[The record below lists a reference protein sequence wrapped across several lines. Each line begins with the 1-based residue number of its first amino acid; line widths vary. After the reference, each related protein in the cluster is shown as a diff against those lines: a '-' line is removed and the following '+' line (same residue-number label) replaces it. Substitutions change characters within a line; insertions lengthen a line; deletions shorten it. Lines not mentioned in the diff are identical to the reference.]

1 MPTNSAE
8 DGKTGGAELPW
19 VAAWRAW
26 LEQLGSREPAAAD
39 ARASAAG
46 GFACAYLDFAK
57 AMQRLLEAAGPGEF
71 GARLIAALRGGA
83 GDAAL
88 NEFLR
93 AAPAAMLHGLA
104 GERASQP
111 WAQWSATLTRWAD
124 ELLRVPLIGPGREW
138 QSLVRTIERAAL
150 AEGAARDRLAAHL
163 QAVLRAAQSHLA
175 DRLEQDDGP
184 PITTLR
190 ALYDLWIECAEQAYA
205 ERVMGD
211 DYARDFAAW
220 ANAGS
225 DLRLAVNALLTRAAG
240 AVDAPRREEI
250 DALLH
255 RQRVLEEQLAALQ
268 VARTDERRSAPPP
281 PAPTAEVAQ
290 ANPAAPLPKPTPRP
304 RQPRKAERKP
314 APPKARAKPRAPRP
328 ETTKAPAPRHARK
341 SGAEFD
347 IAEILGMGK

>member
-1 MPTNSAE
+1 MPTNSE
-8 DGKTGGAELPW
+8 EGRTTGGAELPW

-26 LEQLGSREPAAAD
+26 LEQLGSREPSAAD
-39 ARASAAG
+39 TRAAAAG
-46 GFACAYLDFAK
+46 GFASAYLEFAR
-57 AMQRLLEAAGPGEF
+57 AIQRLLDAAGPGDF
-71 GARLIAALRGGA
+71 SARLIAALRGGA
-83 GDAAL
+83 ADAAL

-111 WAQWSATLTRWAD
+111 WAQWSATLTRWTE
-124 ELLRVPLIGPGREW
+124 ELLRLPLIGPAREW
-138 QSLVRTIERAAL
+138 QSLVRAVQRAAV

-163 QAVLRAAQSHLA
+163 HAVLRAAQSHLA

-211 DYARDFAAW
+211 DFARDFAAW
-220 ANAGS
+220 VDAGS
-225 DLRLAVNALLTRAAG
+225 DLRLAVNALLARAAG

-250 DALLH
+250 DALLQ
-255 RQRVLEEQLAALQ
+255 RQRILEAQLAALQ
-268 VARTDERRSAPPP
+268 AARVDERRSAPPS
-281 PAPTAEVAQ
+281 PAPTAEVTHAT
-290 ANPAAPLPKPTPRP
+290 PAAPQPAPRP

-314 APPKARAKPRAPRP
+314 APPKAQAKPRTPRP
-328 ETTKAPAPRHARK
+328 ETTKPAAPRPARK
-341 SGAEFD
+341 PGAEFD

>member
-1 MPTNSAE
+1 MPTNSE
-8 DGKTGGAELPW
+8 EGRTTGGAELPW

-26 LEQLGSREPAAAD
+26 LEQLGSREPSAAD
-39 ARASAAG
+39 TRAAAAG
-46 GFACAYLDFAK
+46 GFASAYLEFAK
-57 AMQRLLEAAGPGEF
+57 AIQRLLEAAGPGDF

-93 AAPAAMLHGLA
+93 AAPAAMLQGLA

-111 WAQWSATLTRWAD
+111 WAQWSATLTRWTE
-124 ELLRVPLIGPGREW
+124 ELLRLPLIGPAREW
-138 QSLVRTIERAAL
+138 QSLVRAVQGAAL

-163 QAVLRAAQSHLA
+163 HAVLRAAQSQLA

-205 ERVMGD
+205 DRVMGD

-220 ANAGS
+220 VDAGS
-225 DLRLAVNALLTRAAG
+225 DLRLAVNALLARAAG
-240 AVDAPRREEI
+240 AVDAPSREEI
-250 DALLH
+250 DALLQ
-255 RQRVLEEQLAALQ
+255 RQRVLEAQLAALQ
-268 VARTDERRSAPPP
+268 AARANELRSAPPS
-281 PAPTAEVAQ
+281 PAPTAEA
-290 ANPAAPLPKPTPRP
+290 AHASPAAPLPKAAPRP

-314 APPKARAKPRAPRP
+314 APPKAQAKPRAPRP
-328 ETTKAPAPRHARK
+328 EATKSAAPRPARK
-341 SGAEFD
+341 PGAEFD